1 MLIYKEK
8 QKNKNINFKNKN
20 IEKKYTWYDWLIN
33 YIPEPIKKIV
43 GGFKDKVVNLF
54 NTNTSKQTVSGT
66 GNKLIKPKTQK
77 QSEEN
82 LINIIRNCF
91 IQKNETKVKKN
102 KDRIIIIFEEE
113 ENYYKLKRVSKF
125 WNNNY
130 TEYGSNGDRNTNL
143 SLGGSKK
150 KPTINPKNKDD
161 MVTFAL
167 HYQEIK
173 SNPEKVSNI
182 KLFRNK
188 YKWRGTKHIP
198 TIALN
203 ILHITEK

>member
-77 QSEEN
+77 
-82 LINIIRNCF
+82 
-91 IQKNETKVKKN
+91 
-102 KDRIIIIFEEE
+102 
-113 ENYYKLKRVSKF
+113 
-125 WNNNY
+125 
-130 TEYGSNGDRNTNL
+130 
-143 SLGGSKK
+143 
-150 KPTINPKNKDD
+150 
-161 MVTFAL
+161 
-167 HYQEIK
+167 
-173 SNPEKVSNI
+173 
-182 KLFRNK
+182 
-188 YKWRGTKHIP
+188 
-198 TIALN
+198 
-203 ILHITEK
+203 